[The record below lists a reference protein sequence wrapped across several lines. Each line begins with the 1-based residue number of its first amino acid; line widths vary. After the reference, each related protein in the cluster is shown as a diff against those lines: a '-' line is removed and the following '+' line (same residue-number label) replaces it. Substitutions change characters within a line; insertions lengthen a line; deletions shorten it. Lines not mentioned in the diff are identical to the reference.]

1 MAKSWEQLSDVE
13 KIEDMRSDILRIM
26 AKVNQLDAHS
36 DVLESGISKIVGDL
50 HDLKSRV
57 AELASRKP
65 AKRQRAGKDRATKRR
80 RNP

>member
-1 MAKSWEQLSDVE
+1 MAKTWEQLSDVE

-50 HDLKSRV
+50 HD
-57 AELASRKP
+57 
-65 AKRQRAGKDRATKRR
+65 
-80 RNP
+80 